1 MQKKIKSILF
11 ATCLSITSMDV
22 LALMCT
28 DNPSQNVVLANN
40 YILKVDDFID
50 TPAKGIKQETRTL
63 QYNNGLMAKQ
73 IIDYDEKGLF
83 TQSQYD
89 LYLKNNQLDY
99 TESLQKKDFG
109 WQTII
114 ENQSDKTHTIINFK
128 VDAQGKIIESEQIK
142 KSDDFVFSQND
153 SYQFDNNNCLV
164 RKQIT
169 WKIEDVEAKHNN
181 NVDSPKGDSTYTFTY
196 ENQHLRDVSYNS
208 TGRTSRMDHY
218 SYLFDHLQRLKEIK
232 LNTLSADAKYGT
244 VITEFSGLNDKNDWL
259 HATVSLQNVNQLT
272 TVRTITYY

>member
-40 YILKVDDFID
+40 YILKVEDFID

-63 QYNNGLMAKQ
+63 HYHDESMAKH
-73 IIDYDEKGLF
+73 IVAYDENGLF

-89 LYLKNNQLDY
+89 LYLKNTQLNY

-114 ENQSDKTHTIINFK
+114 DNQSNKTHTIINFK
-128 VDAQGKIIESEQIK
+128 VDAQGKIVESEQIK
-142 KSDDFVFSQND
+142 KSDAENFVFSQND
-153 SYQFDNNNCLV
+153 RYQFDNNNCLV
-164 RKQIT
+164 SKQIT
-169 WKIEDVEAKHNN
+169 WKIEDIEAKQNN
-181 NVDSPKGDSTYTFTY
+181 NVYSQKGDSSYTFI
-196 ENQHLRDVSYNS
+196 NRINL
-208 TGRTSRMDHY
+208 
-218 SYLFDHLQRLKEIK
+218 
-232 LNTLSADAKYGT
+232 
-244 VITEFSGLNDKNDWL
+244 
-259 HATVSLQNVNQLT
+259 
-272 TVRTITYY
+272 